1 MAKYRVYK
9 HILAALLCLC
19 VVKSEGK
26 TTQPHPSPTPLTS
39 SHDNISTTV
48 LTTSTNSSDTT
59 QDITPSIEGT
69 NDPENNT
76 SSDDDDFS
84 FTEAPNEIIPSTT
97 SSKEV
102 TTEKKDSNVVDEKN
116 GSTAIEVTTEKKD
129 SKVVDEKNGSTAIV
143 VDRDNKG
150 STATGIVFLILILIF
165 IIILV
170 IILYILWK
178 KGRSYSF
185 DLTYHANDHDTPLRS
200 MEQGGTFEQ
209 SIKESEA
216 VQDYIQDEKPQEG
229 SPVAN
234 GHAVETDPKHGDT
247 EQTSSSDV
255 IASLNL
261 LEEDSFLSDTS
272 LTPPMK
278 KVEFNLDL
286 DLIGR
291 ESELA
296 SSAPDD
302 TSESQQNE
310 NNNNV
315 TNAGND
321 MDVFT
326 EINLDEA
333 Q

>member
-102 TTEKKDSNVVDEKN
+102 TTEKKDSKAVDEKN
-116 GSTAIEVTTEKKD
+116 GSTAIA
-129 SKVVDEKNGSTAIV
+129 VDEKNGSTAIV

-234 GHAVETDPKHGDT
+234 GHAVETDPTHGDT

-291 ESELA
+291 DSELA

>member
-1 MAKYRVYK
+1 MES
-9 HILAALLCLC
+9 LTCGTC
-19 VVKSEGK
+19 
-26 TTQPHPSPTPLTS
+26 TQPPAVTS
-39 SHDNISTTV
+39 VMSVPGAHHLLSENLSTV
-48 LTTSTNSSDTT
+48 S
-59 QDITPSIEGT
+59 E
-69 NDPENNT
+69 
-76 SSDDDDFS
+76 
-84 FTEAPNEIIPSTT
+84 
-97 SSKEV
+97 
-102 TTEKKDSNVVDEKN
+102 
-116 GSTAIEVTTEKKD
+116 
-129 SKVVDEKNGSTAIV
+129 
-143 VDRDNKG
+143 
-150 STATGIVFLILILIF
+150 
-165 IIILV
+165 
-170 IILYILWK
+170 
-178 KGRSYSF
+178 SYSF

-216 VQDYIQDEKPQEG
+216 VQDYSQDEKPQEG

-234 GHAVETDPKHGDT
+234 GHAVETDPTHGET
-247 EQTSSSDV
+247 EQTSSS
-255 IASLNL
+255 
-261 LEEDSFLSDTS
+261 EEDSFLSDTS

>member
-1 MAKYRVYK
+1 MES
-9 HILAALLCLC
+9 LTCGTC
-19 VVKSEGK
+19 
-26 TTQPHPSPTPLTS
+26 TQPPAVTS
-39 SHDNISTTV
+39 VMSVPGAHHLLSENLSTV
-48 LTTSTNSSDTT
+48 S
-59 QDITPSIEGT
+59 E
-69 NDPENNT
+69 
-76 SSDDDDFS
+76 
-84 FTEAPNEIIPSTT
+84 
-97 SSKEV
+97 
-102 TTEKKDSNVVDEKN
+102 
-116 GSTAIEVTTEKKD
+116 
-129 SKVVDEKNGSTAIV
+129 
-143 VDRDNKG
+143 
-150 STATGIVFLILILIF
+150 
-165 IIILV
+165 
-170 IILYILWK
+170 
-178 KGRSYSF
+178 SYSF

-216 VQDYIQDEKPQEG
+216 VQDYSQDEKPQEG

-234 GHAVETDPKHGDT
+234 GHAVETDPTHGET

-255 IASLNL
+255 IASLNFP
-261 LEEDSFLSDTS
+261 EEDSFLSDTS